1 MEGIKVVSD
10 EAMNPCFSKEAV
22 EILKKYMLEKNM
34 STTKRDFGLRQVVAR
49 QLNCSEARVM
59 NWLRNYKQ
67 RIVHRCNRDG
77 TSTWR
82 MKGINVVSDEAM
94 NPCFSKK
101 AVEILKKYLFE
112 KNLSTTKR
120 DFGLRQVVAR
130 QLNCSEARVMNWLRN
145 YKWKNRVRGTPNIS
159 AILNQQALLPQNV
172 RAAPNSPLA
181 ATLNEHEGV
190 TTEPHKQKERDHLG
204 VQDDMPPVGAM
215 SVIERAEWTQ
225 YWQQSLQTS
234 LDALLKLGHHSI
246 LITQH
251 ESHQGDSSFDTRGD
265 IAVHAEAHMK
275 NIFDIELRHLL
286 PDVVALRRQYSHLY
300 NQNVSPTKHQEKVWA
315 HVLNELNRE
324 LRRLGRPPMATI
336 PWNAVQR
343 GLISFETYGGHSE
356 NYTLTL
362 VNWPVDIPKRRLIE
376 ESSCDQL
383 LLHLPSIVVK
393 IIPVLPDSL
402 EAIEISNDIIV

>member
-1 MEGIKVVSD
+1 MEGINVVSD
-10 EAMNPCFSKEAV
+10 EAMNPCFSKKAV
-22 EILKKYMLEKNM
+22 EILKKYLFEKNM
-34 STTKRDFGLRQVVAR
+34 STTMRDFGLRQEVAL

-94 NPCFSKK
+94 NPCFSKE
-101 AVEILKKYLFE
+101 AVELLKKYMLE
-112 KNLSTTKR
+112 KNMSTTKR

-190 TTEPHKQKERDHLG
+190 TTEPHKQKKRDHLG

-215 SVIERAEWTQ
+215 SVIEQAEWTQ

-300 NQNVSPTKHQEKVWA
+300 NQNVSPTKHQEK
-315 HVLNELNRE
+315 
-324 LRRLGRPPMATI
+324 
-336 PWNAVQR
+336 
-343 GLISFETYGGHSE
+343 
-356 NYTLTL
+356 
-362 VNWPVDIPKRRLIE
+362 D
-376 ESSCDQL
+376 
-383 LLHLPSIVVK
+383 
-393 IIPVLPDSL
+393 VLPWRL
-402 EAIEISNDIIV
+402 YLGMPYKGV

>member
-1 MEGIKVVSD
+1 MEGISVVSD
-10 EAMNPCFSKEAV
+10 EAKNTCFSKKAV
-22 EILKKYMLEKNM
+22 ELLKKYLLEKNM
-34 STTKRDFGLRQVVAR
+34 STTKRDFGLRQ
-49 QLNCSEARVM
+49 E
-59 NWLRNYKQ
+59 
-67 RIVHRCNRDG
+67 
-77 TSTWR
+77 
-82 MKGINVVSDEAM
+82 
-94 NPCFSKK
+94 
-101 AVEILKKYLFE
+101 
-112 KNLSTTKR
+112 
-120 DFGLRQVVAR
+120 VAR

-145 YKWKNRVRGTPNIS
+145 YKWKIQGRVRRTPNVT
-159 AILNQQALLPQNV
+159 AILNQQTSFPQNE

-190 TTEPHKQKERDHLG
+190 TTEPHKRKKRDHLG
-204 VQDDMPPVGAM
+204 VHGDMPPVGAM
-215 SVIERAEWTQ
+215 SAIERAEWTQ

-251 ESHQGDSSFDTRGD
+251 ESHQGDSSFETRGA
-265 IAVHAEAHMK
+265 IAVHAEAHMR

-300 NQNVSPTKHQEKVWA
+300 NQNVSSTKHQDKVWA

-324 LRRLGRPPMATI
+324 LRRLERPPMTTI
-336 PWNAVQR
+336 PWNAIQK
-343 GLISFETYGGHSE
+343 GLISFETNGGHSE

-362 VNWPVDIPKRRLIE
+362 VNWPVDIPKLRHID

-393 IIPVLPDSL
+393 IIPVLPDTL
-402 EAIEISNDIIV
+402 EAIEVSNDIIV

>member
-1 MEGIKVVSD
+1 
-10 EAMNPCFSKEAV
+10 
-22 EILKKYMLEKNM
+22 
-34 STTKRDFGLRQVVAR
+34 
-49 QLNCSEARVM
+49 
-59 NWLRNYKQ
+59 
-67 RIVHRCNRDG
+67 
-77 TSTWR
+77 
-82 MKGINVVSDEAM
+82 
-94 NPCFSKK
+94 
-101 AVEILKKYLFE
+101 
-112 KNLSTTKR
+112 
-120 DFGLRQVVAR
+120 
-130 QLNCSEARVMNWLRN
+130 MNWLRN